1 MTMTSTRSGRRSSGS
16 STHFA
21 LQQPQLPS
29 RHLAQTADT
38 NSDQPQRPRHQF
50 FLRQKKTTEPI
61 NVPRFGDWFLDRD
74 LPRARG
80 EIAVTDFDLHSLRG
94 EAAAFKFTRNFRSL
108 FAQTFALRWPLVR
121 VAQEGF
127 FAADALDLIAQ
138 FERTVVFA
146 ERKLLQLRPKRAGQR
161 PQVGRII

>member
-1 MTMTSTRSGRRSSGS
+1 MTMPSNRSGRRSRGYSP
-16 STHFA
+16 HFA
-21 LQQPQLPS
+21 FKQHHLPS
-29 RHLAQTADT
+29 RPLPQTADT
-38 NSDQPQRPRHQF
+38 NPDHPQRPRHHF

-121 VAQEGF
+121 
-127 FAADALDLIAQ
+127 
-138 FERTVVFA
+138 
-146 ERKLLQLRPKRAGQR
+146 
-161 PQVGRII
+161 

>member
-1 MTMTSTRSGRRSSGS
+1 FLLPLLRPPPRPTLFPYTTLFRS
-16 STHFA
+16 
-21 LQQPQLPS
+21 
-29 RHLAQTADT
+29 QTADT

-94 EAAAFKFTRNFRSL
+94 DRKSTRLNSSHL
-108 FAQTFALRWPLVR
+108 GISYA
-121 VAQEGF
+121 
-127 FAADALDLIAQ
+127 
-138 FERTVVFA
+138 VFCL
-146 ERKLLQLRPKRAGQR
+146 K
-161 PQVGRII
+161 

>member
-1 MTMTSTRSGRRSSGS
+1 MTMTSNRSGRRSSGS

-21 LQQPQLPS
+21 LQQHQLPS

-94 EAAAFKFTRNFRSL
+94 DRKSTRLNSSHL
-108 FAQTFALRWPLVR
+108 GISYA
-121 VAQEGF
+121 
-127 FAADALDLIAQ
+127 
-138 FERTVVFA
+138 VFCL
-146 ERKLLQLRPKRAGQR
+146 K
-161 PQVGRII
+161 